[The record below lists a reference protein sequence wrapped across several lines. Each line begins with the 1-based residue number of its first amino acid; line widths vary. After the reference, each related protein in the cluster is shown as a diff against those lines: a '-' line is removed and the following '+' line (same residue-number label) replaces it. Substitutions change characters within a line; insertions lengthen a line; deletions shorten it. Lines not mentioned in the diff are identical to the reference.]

1 MTTAVA
7 PAATNRPAPSAP
19 PARWDRRW
27 WMIAALAI
35 VGWSIWTAGIN
46 PSELINERGVGQVQQ
61 FFEAMVR
68 PDLSPEMLRLTVREA
83 GVTVG
88 FALLGSA
95 VALAIGMVGGVL
107 LTERIWSPQHG
118 AMARGRIG
126 WIISRVVF
134 AVPRSMH
141 EVVFGLLLV
150 NILGLDPLVA
160 ILALGIPYGAVTS
173 KVFAELLDD
182 VPTDAEL
189 SLRASGAGRLTA
201 FVFGTVP
208 QALSDLL
215 SYAFYRFECA
225 LRGAAVLGIIGAGG
239 LGFQLALSFISL
251 RYDEMWTLLW
261 GLIILSGIADRW
273 SSAVRRRRNALAAET
288 NMTVET
294 PNDTA
299 TDEAELAGGVA
310 APVGDRFLRLSAL
323 VCTLG
328 VPVAFW
334 WLDVDI
340 TNLWSQRA
348 RTLSA
353 ELFTDAF
360 PPAIGTG
367 GWTELVDDSLQTVAL
382 AVLALSL
389 SFAVASPL
397 SFLARRPAG
406 RVDGP
411 GAVARRIGA
420 AALRFVLLISR
431 SVPPPVWA
439 FVVVFVLFPGLWPGA
454 VALAIYN
461 GGVLGRLQ
469 GEVLEN
475 QDPRPARQL
484 GATGAT
490 GIGALTFA
498 TVPAVSGRF
507 VALGLYRWEVM
518 IRETVIVGVVG
529 AAGLG
534 RRLDEQ
540 TSAFDY
546 DGIVATIVALFVV
559 TLLVDFA
566 SANVRRSLR

>member
-7 PAATNRPAPSAP
+7 ASTGTPAVP

-27 WMIAALAI
+27 WVIAGLAV
-35 VGWSIWTAGIN
+35 VGWSVLSAGVDPTEIFNPRGWT
-46 PSELINERGVGQVQQ
+46 QVSR
-61 FFEAMVR
+61 FFSAMVQ
-68 PDLSPEMLRLTVREA
+68 PDLSGEMLRLTAREA

-88 FALLGSA
+88 YALLGSA
-95 VALAIGMVGGVL
+95 LALAIGIVGGVL

-118 AMARGRIG
+118 PMANGRFG
-126 WIISRVVF
+126 WAAARIAF

-160 ILALGIPYGAVTS
+160 VLALGIPYGAVTS

-182 VPTDAEL
+182 VSADAEL
-189 SLRASGAGRLTA
+189 TLRASGAGRLTA
-201 FVFGTVP
+201 FMFGTVP

-239 LGFQLALSFISL
+239 LGFQLALSFQSL

-261 GLIILSGIADRW
+261 ALILLSGIADRW

-288 NMTVET
+288 QMDVADATVHRVAGSAAEAT
-294 PNDTA
+294 PA
-299 TDEAELAGGVA
+299 QGPE
-310 APVGDRFLRLSAL
+310 GDRFLRLSAL
-323 VCTLG
+323 ACAIG
-328 VPVAFW
+328 VPVAWW
-334 WLDVDI
+334 WLDIDLSNLVDD
-340 TNLWSQRA
+340 RA
-348 RTLSA
+348 RTLA
-353 ELFTDAF
+353 GELATDIW
-360 PPAIGTG
+360 PPEVGAG
-367 GWTELVDDSLQTVAL
+367 GWSELLTDSLNTIAL
-382 AVLALSL
+382 AVLAVGL
-389 SFAVASPL
+389 SFVVASPL
-397 SFLARRPAG
+397 AFLARRP
-406 RVDGP
+406 DGSRSGP
-411 GAVARRIGA
+411 ASHARNIGS
-420 AALRFVLLISR
+420 AALRFVLLIWR

-461 GGVLGRLQ
+461 AGVLGRLQ

-475 QDPRPARQL
+475 QNPRPARQL
-484 GATGAT
+484 AATGASAA
-490 GIGALTFA
+490 GALTFA
-498 TVPAVSGRF
+498 TVPAVAGRF

-540 TSAFDY
+540 TSSFNY
-546 DGIVATIVALFVV
+546 DGVAMTIAALFVV
-559 TLLVDFA
+559 TIAVDFT
-566 SANVRRSLR
+566 SAAVRRSLR